1 MRTRNC
7 DSGVREGRFRKAVGF
22 LAVADDAAALD
33 DAGDARDAIVTMY
46 VHAGIAAA
54 DALCC
59 ARMGVHAHGE
69 NHDEAVQLLRA
80 AVGSEA
86 KHLRTLLSLK
96 TKAGY
101 SHQSVSRADLTR
113 ASRAAIAL
121 VELAKR

>member
-1 MRTRNC
+1 MRTRSC
-7 DSGVREGRFRKAVGF
+7 DSGVREGRLRKAVGF

-59 ARMGVHAHGE
+59 ARMGVHAYGE